1 MDLLYSPYTYSL
13 ILLVSLFGL
22 WLCDRR
28 WRLVAY
34 QPSSGAK
41 HATITTLLIGVSFFL
56 VWDIAGIMLGIFST
70 NPRYVFGLN
79 FFTPNLPIEEVL
91 FLTLLIYVSLISVV
105 VAGRWQ
111 AKRASKSKDKPER
124 RKS

>member
-1 MDLLYSPYTYSL
+1 MDLLYSPYAYSL

-28 WRLVAY
+28 WHLVAY

-56 VWDIAGIMLGIFST
+56 VWDIAGIILGIFST
-70 NPRYVFGLN
+70 NPRYVLGLN

-105 VAGRWQ
+105 VAGRQQ
-111 AKRASKSKDKPER
+111 AKRASKPRKPEG

>member
-1 MDLLYSPYTYSL
+1 
-13 ILLVSLFGL
+13 
-22 WLCDRR
+22 
-28 WRLVAY
+28 VAY

-111 AKRASKSKDKPER
+111 AKRARKSKDKPER